1 MRLCSALLVG
11 LAFVAVACGE
21 PAVDVDVPARGPQ
34 QHVEDQAGIL
44 DAAALED
51 RLATLAQDGPDVV
64 ALTYETP
71 QASCG
76 EAFRAARQFVADW
89 DADIAI
95 VAVARPGEFTA
106 TAQDRQRC
114 VGVQPRA
121 DRALGADLRER
132 IAEELV
138 PPFAADNDW
147 DGAFAAA
154 VEALAAQ

>member
-1 MRLCSALLVG
+1 MRRRVTVG
-11 LAFVAVACGE
+11 LMAVAVACGE
-21 PAVDVDVPARGPQ
+21 PAVDVEFPARDAEQ
-34 QHVEDQAGIL
+34 RHVVDQAGIL
-44 DAAALED
+44 DATALEEQLAALAD
-51 RLATLAQDGPDVV
+51 DGSDIV

-76 EAFRAARQFVADW
+76 EAFRAAREFVDDW

-95 VAVARPGEFTA
+95 VAVARPGEFTS

-114 VGVQPRA
+114 VGVQPRD
-121 DRALGADLRER
+121 DRALPADLRER

-147 DGAFAAA
+147 DGAFNAA
-154 VEALAAQ
+154 VQALAAQ